1 MMKEINWGPGDFD
14 VVKPV
19 IDTVKQ

>member
-1 MMKEINWGPGDFD
+1 MKEINWGPGDFD

-19 IDTVKQ
+19 IYTVKQ